1 MILPTGYLAP
11 IAYYKALL
19 QATDMAEIEQWES
32 FHKQTYRNRCCIAG
46 TNGVQTLSIPVGK
59 CESKQYTRDVRITY
73 QTKWQHQHWM
83 ALVSAYKH
91 TPYFLYYED
100 LFRPFYEQQYAYLID
115 YNEALNDLVLR
126 LLGKPNKV
134 ERTAD
139 WQGKDLESC
148 WQYPKGITGKKYYQ
162 LFADKQGFTDNLSI
176 VDLLFNMGNEAIL
189 YL

>member
-1 MILPTGYLAP
+1 MVLPTGYMAP
-11 IAYYKALL
+11 IAYYNVLL
-19 QATDMAEIEQWES
+19 HTKDAVAIEQWES
-32 FHKQTYRNRCCIAG
+32 FPKQTYRNRCCIAG
-46 TNGVQTLSIPVGK
+46 TNGIQTLSIPVGK

-100 LFRPFYEQQYAYLID
+100 LFRPFYEQQYTYLLD
-115 YNEALNDLVLR
+115 YNEALNDLILR
-126 LLGKPNKV
+126 LLGKPTKT
-134 ERTAD
+134 ERTTD
-139 WQGKDLESC
+139 WQGKDLEAC
-148 WQYPKGITGKKYYQ
+148 WQYPTGETGKQYYQ

-176 VDLLFNMGNEAIL
+176 VDLLFNLGNEAIL

>member
-19 QATDMAEIEQWES
+19 QATDMVEIEQWES
-32 FHKQTYRNRCCIAG
+32 FPKQTYRNRCCIAG
-46 TNGVQTLSIPVGK
+46 INGVQTLSIPVGK

-126 LLGKPNKV
+126 MLGKLTKIK
-134 ERTAD
+134 RTAD
-139 WQGKDLESC
+139 WQGKDLEAC
-148 WQYPKGITGKKYYQ
+148 WQYSMGGTGKTYYQ
-162 LFADKQGFTDNLSI
+162 LFADKQGFTYNLSI